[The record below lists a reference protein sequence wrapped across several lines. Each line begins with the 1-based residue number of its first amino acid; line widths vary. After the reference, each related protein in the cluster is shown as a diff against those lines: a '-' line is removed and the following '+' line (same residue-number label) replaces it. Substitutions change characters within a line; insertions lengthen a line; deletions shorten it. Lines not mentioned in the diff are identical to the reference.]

1 MNKVSKKEEIVRR
14 LIGIVAGL
22 LFIVS
27 AVNVVMLWSMF

>member
-22 LFIVS
+22 LFIVRQ
-27 AVNVVMLWSMF
+27 SMW